1 MKDETFSSFIF
12 TVSMLQD
19 PPHLSYA
26 VSFLPLARSS
36 QMLDY
41 YTNIKQEKLCD
52 DTTEIV
58 AMDLGECGLELA
70 TKVHEVFTIME
81 KAPLSWS
88 PSSRTF
94 VSSSIWGMFRIQD
107 TAQNQACRCYWAGDR
122 GNWELPVTLPLWC
135 CCDTRSH
142 LVPDSDS
149 FEWCELSRVEVPEF
163 VNSAS
168 MTLWQSWVTILPAFE
183 IGRAVFYIHL
193 NIGREGMS
201 RLSSKREMYRMFILS
216 I

>member
-1 MKDETFSSFIF
+1 MCGAEHGAAGTGGAGTGHKVFLDWLCPHVGISSSKPIMSTKFKHSMKDETFSSFIF

-107 TAQNQACRCYWAGDR
+107 TAQNQACRCYWGRDR

-135 CCDTRSH
+135 SCD
-142 LVPDSDS
+142 
-149 FEWCELSRVEVPEF
+149 
-163 VNSAS
+163 
-168 MTLWQSWVTILPAFE
+168 
-183 IGRAVFYIHL
+183 AVVIH
-193 NIGREGMS
+193 GA
-201 RLSSKREMYRMFILS
+201 ILS
-216 I
+216 QTVIHSSDVSSPELKCPSL

>member
-12 TVSMLQD
+12 TVSMLQA

-70 TKVHEVFTIME
+70 TKVHEVFTVME
-81 KAPLSWS
+81 KAPLS
-88 PSSRTF
+88 
-94 VSSSIWGMFRIQD
+94 
-107 TAQNQACRCYWAGDR
+107 
-122 GNWELPVTLPLWC
+122 
-135 CCDTRSH
+135 
-142 LVPDSDS
+142 
-149 FEWCELSRVEVPEF
+149 
-163 VNSAS
+163 
-168 MTLWQSWVTILPAFE
+168 
-183 IGRAVFYIHL
+183 
-193 NIGREGMS
+193 
-201 RLSSKREMYRMFILS
+201 
-216 I
+216 